1 MAKFSRFDS
10 RNKKRGKHKHESQE
24 RDLKIKHIN
33 KPSKY
38 KIDAKLY
45 NEKTFTQEQKAL

>member
-10 RNKKRGKHKHESQE
+10 RNKKRDKHKYESQE
-24 RDLKIKHIN
+24 RDIRIKHVE

-45 NEKTFTQEQKAL
+45 NKKTFTQEQKAL